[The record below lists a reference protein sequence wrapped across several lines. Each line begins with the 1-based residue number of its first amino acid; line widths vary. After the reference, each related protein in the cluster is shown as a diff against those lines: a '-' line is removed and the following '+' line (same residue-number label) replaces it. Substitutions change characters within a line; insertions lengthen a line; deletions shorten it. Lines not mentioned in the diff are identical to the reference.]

1 MTKKQKRERE
11 HAIKSYLKGESIT
24 GIAAKL
30 GHSRRWVYRWI
41 QRYEESGE
49 ESHWKEDKTSCPHSN
64 PRQLPNAVVE
74 AVKLA
79 RSSLIAEG
87 LFCGAQAIRWELE
100 DMRCEPLRAF
110 GRSVGSSVA
119 KG

>member
-24 GIAAKL
+24 GIATKL

-49 ESHWKEDKTSCPHSN
+49 EKRCASPSATEIRIRHF
-64 PRQLPNAVVE
+64 LGF
-74 AVKLA
+74 
-79 RSSLIAEG
+79 RSLSLTQPKA
-87 LFCGAQAIRWELE
+87 LMLV
-100 DMRCEPLRAF
+100 AF
-110 GRSVGSSVA
+110 GDRTIKLFPA
-119 KG
+119 EQ